1 MGKVKDEQ
9 MFTLLRN
16 FLLIYLPNQR
26 RASTNTVKAYRT
38 AWNQLLKY
46 ISGQKK
52 IPMMSVTFEM
62 INYESVNSYLDWLT
76 KEKKAGS
83 ATRNNRLAAI
93 RAFISYASACRPE
106 YISLASELSAIKI
119 QKKERFAKIDYMTEA
134 AVKALLE
141 QPDTKTKIG
150 LRDQFLMIFLYD
162 TGARIQEVLDVK
174 LCDIRIDKTPTVT
187 LHGNGRK
194 IRSVPLMKDTVNHLL
209 NYMEVFHKGK
219 PWLSTDWLFYVER
232 KGICSA
238 MCDDTARLR
247 IQKYAGAA
255 RKKCPDV
262 PENVHPH
269 LWRHTR
275 AMHLYQHGMDL
286 TLIAQWLGHK
296 QLETTL
302 IYAYADTETKR
313 KAIEKA
319 MGMETVLEAENV
331 NYTVDDEET
340 LKRLYGL

>member
-9 MFTLLRN
+9 LFNLLRD
-16 FLLIYLPNQR
+16 FLIVYLPNQR
-26 RASTNTVKAYRT
+26 RASDNTVKTYRT
-38 AWNQLLKY
+38 AWNQFLKY
-46 ISGQKK
+46 VAGQKK
-52 IPMMSVTFEM
+52 VSMMSVTFEM
-62 INYESVNSYLDWLT
+62 INYGMVNAYLDWIT
-76 KEKKAGS
+76 NEKNIGA

-106 YISLASELSAIKI
+106 YISLASELSAIRL
-119 QKKERFAKIDYMTEA
+119 QKKENFAKVDYMTET

-141 QPDTKTKIG
+141 EPDTATEIG

-162 TGARIQEVLDVK
+162 TGARIQEVLNVK
-174 LCDIRIDKTPTVT
+174 ICDLKIDKTPTVT
-187 LHGNGRK
+187 LHGKGGK
-194 IRSVPLMKDTVNHLL
+194 IRVVPLMKDTVKHLH
-209 NYMEVFHKGK
+209 NYMGVFHKDE
-219 PWLSTDWLFYVER
+219 PWLSAEWLFYVER
-232 KGICSA
+232 RGIRSA

-247 IQKYAGAA
+247 IKKYAKSA
-255 RKKCPDV
+255 REKCPDV
-262 PENVHPH
+262 PANVHPH

-286 TLIAQWLGHK
+286 ALISQWLGHK

-302 IYAYADTETKR
+302 IYAYADTEAKR

-319 MGMETVLEAENV
+319 MGGGAIQGIEGRK
-331 NYTVDDEET
+331 YTVNDEET

>member
-1 MGKVKDEQ
+1 MGRWEFDG
-9 MFTLLRN
+9 LH
-16 FLLIYLPNQR
+16 
-26 RASTNTVKAYRT
+26 S
-38 AWNQLLKY
+38 
-46 ISGQKK
+46 
-52 IPMMSVTFEM
+52 
-62 INYESVNSYLDWLT
+62 
-76 KEKKAGS
+76 
-83 ATRNNRLAAI
+83 I

-187 LHGNGRK
+187 LHGKGRK

>member
-1 MGKVKDEQ
+1 
-9 MFTLLRN
+9 
-16 FLLIYLPNQR
+16 
-26 RASTNTVKAYRT
+26 
-38 AWNQLLKY
+38 
-46 ISGQKK
+46 
-52 IPMMSVTFEM
+52 
-62 INYESVNSYLDWLT
+62 
-76 KEKKAGS
+76 
-83 ATRNNRLAAI
+83 
-93 RAFISYASACRPE
+93 
-106 YISLASELSAIKI
+106 
-119 QKKERFAKIDYMTEA
+119 MTEA

-141 QPDTKTKIG
+141 QPDTGTKLG

-174 LCDIRIDKTPTVT
+174 LCDIRMDKTPTVT
-187 LHGNGRK
+187 LHGKGRK
-194 IRSVPLMKDTVNHLL
+194 IRSVPLMKDTVSHLL
-209 NYMEVFHKGK
+209 NYMEIFHKGK

-232 KGICSA
+232 KGICGA

-247 IQKYAGAA
+247 IQKYANAA
-255 RKKCPDV
+255 REKCADV

-302 IYAYADTETKR
+302 IYAYADTEAKR

-319 MGMETVLEAENV
+319 MGTETPWGSENSS
-331 NYTVDDEET
+331 YTVDDEET